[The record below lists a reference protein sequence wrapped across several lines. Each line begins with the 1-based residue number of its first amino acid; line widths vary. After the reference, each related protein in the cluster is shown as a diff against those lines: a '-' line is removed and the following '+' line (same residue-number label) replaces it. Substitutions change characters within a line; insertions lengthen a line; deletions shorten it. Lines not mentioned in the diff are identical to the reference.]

1 MHLDKKRHILTRGQF
16 FMWHVRVG
24 NDWRI
29 FRFRLC
35 TK

>member
-24 NDWRI
+24 KWLKN
-29 FRFRLC
+29 F
-35 TK
+35 